1 MQVERL
7 GWSEDHEH
15 ERDDPDNSSDHIAA
29 GVVGAKKR
37 RHRDERESGAL
48 NRKSKKKL
56 KRGLPAAA
64 PRVLEVGAGCG
75 LLGLVIANMGA
86 DVVLTEA
93 AEAMDLLSDN
103 VGKVMAACCRPA
115 TSARTSV
122 TTDPP
127 LTPAP

>member
-7 GWSEDHEH
+7 GWSEDREH
-15 ERDDPDNSSDHIAA
+15 ERDAPDDSSDQIAA

-37 RHRDERESGAL
+37 RNQDGRESGAL
-48 NRKSKKKL
+48 NSKSKKKM
-56 KRGLPAAA
+56 KPGLPAAA

-93 AEAMDLLSDN
+93 AEAMELLSDN
-103 VGKVMAACCRPA
+103 VGKVMAPGLQKQAQ
-115 TSARTSV
+115 
-122 TTDPP
+122 
-127 LTPAP
+127 APS